1 MTRKSKIFM
10 SYLTAGLLLL
20 FPGVAPVTLHAADDQ
35 SPVDV
40 IKARNAAVEAILRS
54 SGDDVSDETRERLK
68 DIINSLMD
76 FKELSRL
83 ALGKHW
89 KERTE
94 QERADFVDVFQ
105 QLIRNSSVKKLNIYK
120 ADRVEYEQPEIRGNK
135 ATVIT
140 IAYKNR
146 KQVEIVYK
154 MHKVGD
160 EWKAYDMVIDGA
172 STVRNYRDSFYKQ
185 IAKSSYKEM
194 YDKLVTKLAED
205 GK

>member
-1 MTRKSKIFM
+1 MTRKSKIFTG
-10 SYLTAGLLLL
+10 YLTAGLL
-20 FPGVAPVTLHAADDQ
+20 FCWSSVAPTTLYATDDQ
-35 SPVDV
+35 SPVEI
-40 IKARNAAVEAILRS
+40 IKARNAAVEAILKS
-54 SGDDVSDETRERLK
+54 AGDSVSDETREKLK

-89 KERTE
+89 NERTE

-120 ADRVEYEQPEIRGNK
+120 ADRVEYEQPEIHGNK
-135 ATVIT
+135 ATVTT
-140 IAYKNR
+140 IAHKDR
-146 KQVEIVYK
+146 KEIEIVYK

>member
-10 SYLTAGLLLL
+10 GYLAIGLL
-20 FPGVAPVTLHAADDQ
+20 FSFSNVAPVTLHATDDQ

-40 IKARNAAVEAILRS
+40 IKARNAAVEAILKS

-89 KERTE
+89 NERTE

-120 ADRVEYEQPEIRGNK
+120 ADRVEYEQPAIRGNK
-135 ATVIT
+135 ATVTT
-140 IAYKNR
+140 IAHKDR
-146 KQVEIVYK
+146 KEVEIVYK

-160 EWKAYDMVIDGA
+160 EWKAYDLVIDGA
-172 STVRNYRDSFYKQ
+172 STARNYRDSFYKQ
-185 IAKSSYKEM
+185 IAKSSYEEM